1 MMAKQMKVKP
11 TYAFSFC
18 KFKRKCPHDS
28 SAFFYKSECSHISTY
43 TAKEAGKR
51 KCLVTMYSAKILG
64 SIITGKEKE
73 GVVERMDVGT
83 QLTVST
89 THEKGK
95 KSQ

>member
-1 MMAKQMKVKP
+1 
-11 TYAFSFC
+11 
-18 KFKRKCPHDS
+18 
-28 SAFFYKSECSHISTY
+28 
-43 TAKEAGKR
+43 
-51 KCLVTMYSAKILG
+51 MYSAKILG